1 MNQEVNVS
9 RIGDFVMGVVC
20 GGALTAGTMNFH
32 VVRAN
37 DGVHLVRKL
46 TAGINEP
53 YVDVRNFSASD
64 WADHKALAAAIVR
77 SGKGDIL
84 QDSSLTGFKNSIE
97 NWLNG
102 LENRKE

>member
-1 MNQEVNVS
+1 MS
-9 RIGDFVMGVVC
+9 RLGDFVMGVIC

-32 VVRAN
+32 VVRAD

-53 YVDVRNFSASD
+53 YVDVRTFTAAD
-64 WADHKALAAAIVR
+64 WNEHKTLAAAIVR

-84 QDSSLTGFKNSIE
+84 KDSSLKNFKNSIE
-97 NWLNG
+97 GWLNG